1 MTAKELQELARQER
15 NKYAKEWRKNNPN
28 KVKAA
33 NQRYWERKAAKRREE
48 VDGADNGKAD

>member
-48 VDGADNGKAD
+48 VNGSDNGKAD